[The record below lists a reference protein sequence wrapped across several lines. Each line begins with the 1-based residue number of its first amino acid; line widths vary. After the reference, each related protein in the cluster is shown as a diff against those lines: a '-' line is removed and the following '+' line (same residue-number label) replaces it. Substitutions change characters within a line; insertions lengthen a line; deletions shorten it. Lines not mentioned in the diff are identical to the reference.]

1 MLRTSHRLLRLLSL
15 LQSRR
20 HWTGGD
26 LSAEL
31 EIDRR
36 TLRRDVDRLRE
47 LGYPVQASSG
57 PGGGY
62 ALGSG
67 ASMPPVLLEDDEA
80 VAVAVA
86 LRTAAGSVAHME
98 ETAIGL
104 LAKLDQWLPA
114 RLRRRASAL
123 YSVTV
128 SLPGHAVASP
138 VDDLTA
144 IAIACRDGF
153 RLRIDYAD
161 RDGNASK
168 RTLEPLRLAHSGS
181 RWYLLAWDLQREDWR
196 TFRVDRM
203 QRIETTAAQFPPRA
217 FPGDVAEY
225 LARSISQPPARHR
238 ARVKL
243 TGSAETLAPR
253 IPVWA
258 GVLQALDDHHCLLD
272 TGIESAEEL
281 LAQLAFIGIEFELI
295 DDGGL
300 GDALRQ
306 ALERLQRGV
315 ATTSTP
321 TPTLRR

>member
-67 ASMPPVLLEDDEA
+67 ALMPPVLLQDDEA

-104 LAKLDQWLPA
+104 LAKLDQWLPCHCPA
-114 RLRRRASAL
+114 TPALRR
-123 YSVTV
+123 
-128 SLPGHAVASP
+128 
-138 VDDLTA
+138 
-144 IAIACRDGF
+144 
-153 RLRIDYAD
+153 
-161 RDGNASK
+161 
-168 RTLEPLRLAHSGS
+168 
-181 RWYLLAWDLQREDWR
+181 W
-196 TFRVDRM
+196 
-203 QRIETTAAQFPPRA
+203 TT
-217 FPGDVAEY
+217 
-225 LARSISQPPARHR
+225 
-238 ARVKL
+238 
-243 TGSAETLAPR
+243 
-253 IPVWA
+253 
-258 GVLQALDDHHCLLD
+258 
-272 TGIESAEEL
+272 
-281 LAQLAFIGIEFELI
+281 
-295 DDGGL
+295 
-300 GDALRQ
+300 
-306 ALERLQRGV
+306 
-315 ATTSTP
+315 
-321 TPTLRR
+321 

>member
-31 EIDRR
+31 EVDRR
-36 TLRRDVDRLRE
+36 TLRRDVERLRE

-67 ASMPPVLLEDDEA
+67 SSMPPVLLEDDEA

-86 LRTAAGSVAHME
+86 LRTAAASVAGME

-123 YSVTV
+123 YSVTL
-128 SLPGHAVASP
+128 SLPSASSASQ

-144 IAIACRDGF
+144 IAVAARDGF

-161 RDGNASK
+161 RDGKASK

-181 RWYLLAWDLQREDWR
+181 RWYLLAWDLQRQDWR
-196 TFRVDRM
+196 IFRIDRM
-203 QRIETTAAQFPPRA
+203 RRIETTAAQFPPRA

-225 LARSISQPPARHR
+225 LSRSITQPPARHR
-238 ARVKL
+238 VQVRLKGA
-243 TGSAETLAPR
+243 AAALAPG
-253 IPVWA
+253 IPAWC
-258 GVLQALDDHHCLLD
+258 GVLHALDDGHCLLE
-272 TGIESAEEL
+272 TGVESAGEL
-281 LAQLAFIGIEFELI
+281 LAQLAFLGIDFELI

-300 GDALRQ
+300 GDALLH
-306 ALERLQRGV
+306 ALDGLQRGLV
-315 ATTSTP
+315 PSRFPQA
-321 TPTLRR
+321 

>member
-31 EIDRR
+31 EVDRR
-36 TLRRDVDRLRE
+36 TLRRDVERLRE

-67 ASMPPVLLEDDEA
+67 ASMPPVLLEDDEV

-86 LRTAAGSVAHME
+86 LRTAAASVAQME

-128 SLPGHAVASP
+128 SLPGNSQALP

-161 RDGNASK
+161 RDGKASK

-181 RWYLLAWDLQREDWR
+181 RWYLLAWDLRREDWR

-203 QRIETTAAQFPPRA
+203 RRVETTGAQFPARA

-225 LARSISQPPARHR
+225 LSRSITQPPSRY
-238 ARVKL
+238 RVQVRLKG
-243 TGSAETLAPR
+243 TAEALAPG
-253 IPVWA
+253 IPAWC
-258 GVLQALDDHHCLLD
+258 GVLHALDDSHCLLE
-272 TGIESAEEL
+272 TGVESAGEL
-281 LAQLAFIGIEFELI
+281 LAQLAFLGVDFELI

-300 GDALRQ
+300 GDALLH
-306 ALERLQRGV
+306 ALGRLQRGLSPSP
-315 ATTSTP
+315 AP
-321 TPTLRR
+321 QA